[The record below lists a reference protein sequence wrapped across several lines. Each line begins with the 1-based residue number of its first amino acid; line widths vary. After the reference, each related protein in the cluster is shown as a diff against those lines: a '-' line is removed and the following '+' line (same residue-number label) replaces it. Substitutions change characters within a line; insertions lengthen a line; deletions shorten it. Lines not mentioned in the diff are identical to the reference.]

1 MIMCE
6 YVLAKKRKKT
16 LSFHKN
22 VFYLFVGGYC
32 LWSYL
37 ITIPNTHTTYFN
49 NDFVKNAF
57 SLGEIVFKQTLYKK
71 REFFE
76 YVYEKY

>member
-1 MIMCE
+1 MYFFC
-6 YVLAKKRKKT
+6 L
-16 LSFHKN
+16 L
-22 VFYLFVGGYC
+22 VGTVCGVI
-32 LWSYL
+32 LLPSQTP
-37 ITIPNTHTTYFN
+37 IQHFN